1 MADPHADGPEFQE
14 DNLTD
19 WAAALTY
26 YAVLSIFPALIVL
39 VSIVGLV
46 MDPAELT
53 RALTD
58 LVSTIGPET
67 AADTFREP
75 IESLTE
81 NRARTGA
88 LLVLGVAVGIWT
100 ASAWVGGF
108 IRASNAIYEIEEG
121 RPFLRLRPLQLLVTL
136 VMVLM
141 LALLLVAL
149 VLTGPVAEDA
159 GNAIGV
165 GDSALQIWHVAK
177 WPVMLVAGLGMLA
190 VVYYMAPNAQLPRFR
205 LSHPAACWPCRCGCS
220 PRLGSPSMLPTSA
233 PTTRPMARSEA

>member
-46 MDPAELT
+46 MDPAEPT

-81 NRARTGA
+81 NRARA
-88 LLVLGVAVGIWT
+88 AAARARRAVGIWT

-108 IRASNAIYEIEEG
+108 IRASMRSTRSRKVG
-121 RPFLRLRPLQLLVTL
+121 PF
-136 VMVLM
+136 
-141 LALLLVAL
+141 
-149 VLTGPVAEDA
+149 
-159 GNAIGV
+159 
-165 GDSALQIWHVAK
+165 
-177 WPVMLVAGLGMLA
+177 
-190 VVYYMAPNAQLPRFR
+190 F
-205 LSHPAACWPCRCGCS
+205 ACAHCS
-220 PRLGSPSMLPTSA
+220 CS
-233 PTTRPMARSEA
+233 